1 VRIETLI
8 WTAGSL
14 LAWAGAYLQKYEVSS
29 PRLSAELILGKI
41 LGKSRLEL
49 YLNYDQPLNQEELA
63 AFKSLLI
70 RRRQHEPVAYLTG
83 VREFYSLE
91 LQVGP
96 GVLIPR
102 PESELLVEEGLKALA
117 RSEEKPKILDL
128 CTGSGAVALALA
140 ANLPQA
146 EIWAADISE
155 QALSYARN
163 NAQKLQLAGV
173 NFLRGDLWSPLLSR
187 GIFFDLI
194 TANPPYVSPGEWREL
209 DPEVRN
215 YEPRLALLG
224 GDDGFALI
232 QAILQGAR
240 AFLRPLA
247 ILLLEIA
254 PAQEERARAEAKRA
268 GIYEEISILPDLAG
282 QARVLKCLRSD
293 YGSAS
298 H

>member
-1 VRIETLI
+1 LA

-14 LAWAGAYLQKYEVSS
+14 LAWAGTYLQKYGVSS

-41 LGKSRLEL
+41 LDKSRLEL
-49 YLNYDQPLNQEELA
+49 YLNYDQPLNPEELA
-63 AFKSLLI
+63 GFKSLLI
-70 RRRQHEPVAYLTG
+70 RRRQHEPVAYITG

-102 PESELLVEEGLKALA
+102 PETELLVDEGLKALA
-117 RSEEKPKILDL
+117 DGQEKPRILDL

-155 QALSYARN
+155 QALSYARS
-163 NAQKLQLAGV
+163 NAQKLSLAEV
-173 NFLRGDLWSPLLSR
+173 NFIRGDLWSPLLSR
-187 GIFFDLI
+187 GLFFDLI
-194 TANPPYVSPGEWREL
+194 TANPPYVEPGEWEIL
-209 DPEVRN
+209 DPEVRD

-224 GDDGFALI
+224 GGDGFGLI
-232 QAILQGAR
+232 RAILQGAR
-240 AFLRPLA
+240 AFLRPLST
-247 ILLLEIA
+247 LLVEIA
-254 PAQEERARAEAKRA
+254 SPQAEKAKTEAARA

-282 QARVLKCLRSD
+282 QPRVIKCLRSD

-298 H
+298 Y